1 MPTFETV
8 KLRPLFTID
17 ESACFAFFSAFI
29 DRCFS
34 NSVLFFARRSEFDLF
49 LISRLGAEFVLP
61 WPLDTAAKGLLVARA
76 GVDSVLACDT
86 PLPLPVI

>member
-8 KLRPLFTID
+8 KLRPLFTVD
-17 ESACFAFFSAFI
+17 ESDCFGALSAFI

-34 NSVLFFARRSEFDLF
+34 SSVLFFARRREFDLF
-49 LISRLGAEFVLP
+49 LTSRLGAEFVLV
-61 WPLDTAAKGLLVARA
+61 WPLDTATKGLLVARA
-76 GVDSVLACDT
+76 GVDSVLTCDA